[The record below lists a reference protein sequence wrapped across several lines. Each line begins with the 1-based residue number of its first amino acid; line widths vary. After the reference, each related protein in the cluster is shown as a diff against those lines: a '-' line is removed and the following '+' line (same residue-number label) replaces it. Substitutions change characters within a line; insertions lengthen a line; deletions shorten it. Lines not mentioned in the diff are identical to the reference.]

1 MTNDTGHRSNA
12 PTGTRA
18 GRAALATFALA
29 LLTVAT
35 PAWAYL
41 DPGTG
46 SMIISAIV
54 GLFATVGLAVK
65 TYWYKLKGLFRRD
78 APNTDSAVEP
88 AGDATVDAT
97 IASTIDGEVAQAER
111 STES

>member
-1 MTNDTGHRSNA
+1 MQHSQRKRIRRST
-12 PTGTRA
+12 P
-18 GRAALATFALA
+18 ALGALFFVMLA
-29 LLTVAT
+29 E

-65 TYWYKLKGLFRRD
+65 TYWYKIKAFLRRD
-78 APNTDSAVEP
+78 SGSAETVTEP
-88 AGDATVDAT
+88 AVDTTA
-97 IASTIDGEVAQAER
+97 DQAANTER
-111 STES
+111 PTES

>member
-1 MTNDTGHRSNA
+1 MNDSHSRRTLR
-12 PTGTRA
+12 PVL
-18 GRAALATFALA
+18 AAVFLSLGMLAE
-29 LLTVAT
+29 

-65 TYWYKLKGLFRRD
+65 TYWYKIKAFFRSDGTRAD
-78 APNTDSAVEP
+78 AGAQPAADSAVDS
-88 AGDATVDAT
+88 G
-97 IASTIDGEVAQAER
+97 AQAER
-111 STES
+111 STDS

>member
-1 MTNDTGHRSNA
+1 MRNDIVNRRHPASRTEKN
-12 PTGTRA
+12 
-18 GRAALATFALA
+18 RAASSVIALT
-29 LLTVAT
+29 LLTVST

-65 TYWYKLKGLFRRD
+65 TYWYKLKGFFRRN
-78 APNTDSAVEP
+78 AQAGKSASEP
-88 AGDATVDAT
+88 ATDAAGDSDAD
-97 IASTIDGEVAQAER
+97 ASQLETRR

>member
-1 MTNDTGHRSNA
+1 MTSTKRNQRI
-12 PTGTRA
+12 P
-18 GRAALATFALA
+18 ALGVVALG
-29 LLTVAT
+29 LLTMSS

-65 TYWYKLKGLFRRD
+65 TYWYKLKGFFRRD
-78 APNTDSAVEP
+78 ERRADAQTQP
-88 AGDATVDAT
+88 AVDA
-97 IASTIDGEVAQAER
+97 SIDRGVEQGTEAER
-111 STES
+111 TTES

>member
-1 MTNDTGHRSNA
+1 MKHSQCRPVSRRVLIA
-12 PTGTRA
+12 
-18 GRAALATFALA
+18 AALIIAMQAQ
-29 LLTVAT
+29 

-65 TYWYKLKGLFRRD
+65 TYWYKIKAFLRKD
-78 APNTDSAVEP
+78 AAESPSGDDVPVDS
-88 AGDATVDAT
+88 
-97 IASTIDGEVAQAER
+97 
-111 STES
+111 ESSADH

>member
-1 MTNDTGHRSNA
+1 MTNDNGYCRKPRS
-12 PTGTRA
+12 RA
-18 GRAALATFALA
+18 GASRAALVALA
-29 LLTVAT
+29 LTLLIVST

-65 TYWYKLKGLFRRD
+65 TYWYKIKAMFRRD
-78 APNTDSAVEP
+78 APVAESSTEP
-88 AGDATVDAT
+88 AVD
-97 IASTIDGEVAQAER
+97 STLDSTMERDVAEAER

>member
-1 MTNDTGHRSNA
+1 M
-12 PTGTRA
+12 
-18 GRAALATFALA
+18 AALFLVMLA
-29 LLTVAT
+29 E

-65 TYWYKLKGLFRRD
+65 TYWYKIKAFFRKD
-78 APNTDSAVEP
+78 EAESP
-88 AGDATVDAT
+88 AGSEAT
-97 IASTIDGEVAQAER
+97 IASR
-111 STES
+111 SDPESPADH

>member
-1 MTNDTGHRSNA
+1 MGHSKRTNTGRW
-12 PTGTRA
+12 
-18 GRAALATFALA
+18 ALAAVLLMLILFAQ
-29 LLTVAT
+29 

-65 TYWYKLKGLFRRD
+65 TYWYKIKAFFRKD
-78 APNTDSAVEP
+78 TTDLPTGDSAAMDAENP
-88 AGDATVDAT
+88 ADH
-97 IASTIDGEVAQAER
+97 
-111 STES
+111 

>member
-1 MTNDTGHRSNA
+1 VRGA
-12 PTGTRA
+12 
-18 GRAALATFALA
+18 AALAFIALT
-29 LLTVAT
+29 LLIVPA

-65 TYWYKLKGLFRRD
+65 TYWYKIKGFFRRD
-78 APNTDSAVEP
+78 APPAKSSAETGTDAAPES
-88 AGDATVDAT
+88 GMD
-97 IASTIDGEVAQAER
+97 IER
-111 STES
+111 PTES

>member
-1 MTNDTGHRSNA
+1 MDSTI
-12 PTGTRA
+12 
-18 GRAALATFALA
+18 GRVAILGITAVGLMSL
-29 LLTVAT
+29 AT

-65 TYWYKLKGLFRRD
+65 TYWYKIKAFFRRD
-78 APNTDSAVEP
+78 AHTEAAGTEP
-88 AGDATVDAT
+88 AADA
-97 IASTIDGEVAQAER
+97 GAEQGVESQR
-111 STES
+111 PTES

>member
-1 MTNDTGHRSNA
+1 MKHSQHTHV
-12 PTGTRA
+12 
-18 GRAALATFALA
+18 GRWTLTAVALFLTMLA
-29 LLTVAT
+29 Q

-65 TYWYKLKGLFRRD
+65 TYWYKIKAFFRKD
-78 APNTDSAVEP
+78 TTDLPTGDSASMDAENP
-88 AGDATVDAT
+88 ADH
-97 IASTIDGEVAQAER
+97 
-111 STES
+111 